1 MPERTRRVN
10 NGRVSPVRALLLT
23 TCTPDDNKVVACARS
38 IHASGGVVDVASD
51 RFLGQAYWSRSV
63 RKRVRLPHPQSGR
76 AYIDAINR
84 LAHIR
89 DWNVLL
95 PLNDYTMH
103 AAVTHRAVLDPSLKA
118 ALPDPAAWAISR
130 DKLRLAELAREAGV
144 AAPLTFSPSDEYE
157 AVEAARSTG
166 YPCVVKL
173 RSGCGA
179 VGRRYVRTEAE
190 LRALFRQE
198 RDASDTVFDFDH
210 LLVQQY
216 IDGEPRDLCAIFAH
230 GEPRSFYT
238 QRKIRTWPTDGGRS
252 AIVETTDDPTVRE
265 AGLTI
270 MRALR
275 WHGAIETEFRVDRR
289 TRIPYLLDANGR
301 FWAVLGLSVA
311 AGLDFPTMYCRLGL
325 DGDIKPR
332 FNYKVGVR
340 MRWPFPFA
348 LLTCLKAPGRSQ
360 ILSDFLLPRVNTV
373 SDWQWSDPVPHL
385 AEHLYLFLRGV
396 RRVFSPSAA
405 EWWR

>member
-1 MPERTRRVN
+1 M
-10 NGRVSPVRALLLT
+10 SPVRALLLT
-23 TCTPDDNKVVACARS
+23 NCTPDDNKVVACARS
-38 IHASGGVVDVASD
+38 IHASGGVADVASN

-63 RKRVRLPHPQSGR
+63 RKRIRLPHPQSGR
-76 AYIDAINR
+76 AYIEAINR
-84 LAHIR
+84 LAR
-89 DWNVLL
+89 LQDWNVLL

-103 AAVTHRAVLDPSLKA
+103 AAVTHRAALDPSLKA

-130 DKLRLAELAREAGV
+130 DKLRLAEFARQVGV
-144 AAPLTFSPSDEYE
+144 STPLTFSPKDEH
-157 AVEAARSTG
+157 EAADAARATG

-190 LRALFRQE
+190 LRTLFRQKRE
-198 RDASDTVFDFDH
+198 ASDMVFDFDH

-238 QRKIRTWPTDGGRS
+238 QRKIRTWPVDGGRS
-252 AIVETTDDPTVRE
+252 TIVETTDDPTVRD
-265 AGLTI
+265 AGLAV

-275 WHGAIETEFRVDRR
+275 WHGPIETEFRVERLSGK
-289 TRIPYLLDANGR
+289 PYLLDVNGR
-301 FWAVLGLSVA
+301 FWAVVGLSVA
-311 AGLDFPTMYCRLGL
+311 AGLDFPTNYCRLAL

-348 LLTCLKAPGRSQ
+348 LLTSLKAQDRLQ
-360 ILSDFLLPRVNTV
+360 ILRDFLWPRGNTL

-385 AEHLYLFLRGV
+385 AEHLYLILRGA

-405 EWWR
+405 AWWR